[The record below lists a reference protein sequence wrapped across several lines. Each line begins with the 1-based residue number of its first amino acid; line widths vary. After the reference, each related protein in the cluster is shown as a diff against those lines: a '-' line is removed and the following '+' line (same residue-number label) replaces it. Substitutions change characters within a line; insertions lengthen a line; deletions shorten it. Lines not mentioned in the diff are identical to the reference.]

1 MDDLNGVMPEKP
13 NDGDDI
19 DLEVGLASGG
29 VSVLSTEALPDKGEL
44 GFLAAVGRQRKP
56 GFKMLEH

>member
-1 MDDLNGVMPEKP
+1 MMPEKP
-13 NDGDDI
+13 HDGDDI
-19 DLEVGLASGG
+19 DLEVGLASGQ
-29 VSVLSTEALPDKGEL
+29 VSVLSTEAQPEKGEL